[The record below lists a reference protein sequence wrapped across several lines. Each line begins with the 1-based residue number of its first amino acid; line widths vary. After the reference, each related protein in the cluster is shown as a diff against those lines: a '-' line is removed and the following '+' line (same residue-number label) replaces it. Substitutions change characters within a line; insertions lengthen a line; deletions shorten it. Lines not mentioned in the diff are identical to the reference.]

1 MERAQLDKVNQLS
14 SHIEANPSHAF
25 IEYHWGDFKYD
36 PINVLY
42 QYFDA
47 FLYWANWGSPQLA
60 FRFPHGLLPDD
71 LLNEYD
77 CDDMVTLLAEL
88 LQLPEELLLAASQHS
103 IGTMPPTRQD
113 DFDTWVTFLPEE
125 RKNEYLLRLAQNEP
139 GLSHQFVRDLRELHR
154 DKNSVRR
161 STGERVTYATLNSEC
176 KTIKDRREREKR
188 EREREERLRHL
199 QYVHDHEEQY
209 WFRINQA
216 VSTITIV

>member
-1 MERAQLDKVNQLS
+1 VPPVPPAFDKLTEAQQ
-14 SHIEANPSHAF
+14 A
-25 IEYHWGDFKYD
+25 
-36 PINVLY
+36 
-42 QYFDA
+42 
-47 FLYWANWGSPQLA
+47 
-60 FRFPHGLLPDD
+60 
-71 LLNEYD
+71 
-77 CDDMVTLLAEL
+77 LAEL
-88 LQLPEELLLAASQHS
+88 LQVPEELLLAASQHS
-103 IGTMPPTRQD
+103 IGTMPPIRQD
-113 DFDTWVTFLPEE
+113 DFDTWVTLLSEE

-209 WFRINQA
+209 WFQINQA
-216 VSTITIV
+216 VEYTVGARYDDAVRDLVELREVANHFNEANEFQERFRDWIQSYRRRPGLLDRLRRKQFVVP